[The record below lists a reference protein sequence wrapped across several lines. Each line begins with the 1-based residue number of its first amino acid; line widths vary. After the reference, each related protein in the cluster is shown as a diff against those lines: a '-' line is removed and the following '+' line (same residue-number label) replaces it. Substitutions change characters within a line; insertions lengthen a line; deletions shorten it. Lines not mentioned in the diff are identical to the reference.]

1 MDGFMVGLDD
11 VRELDWIPESED
23 EHEWVLT
30 PEEILD
36 ALLNR
41 PARAVSE
48 GTTLGRVR
56 LQGLRKYAAA
66 TWTPQ
71 PDDAVSGLTVP
82 ADRCQDL
89 DQLVSPR

>member
-48 GTTLGRVR
+48 GTTPGRCACKACASMR
-56 LQGLRKYAAA
+56 R
-66 TWTPQ
+66 Q
-71 PDDAVSGLTVP
+71 PGRHNQMT
-82 ADRCQDL
+82 RC
-89 DQLVSPR
+89 PG